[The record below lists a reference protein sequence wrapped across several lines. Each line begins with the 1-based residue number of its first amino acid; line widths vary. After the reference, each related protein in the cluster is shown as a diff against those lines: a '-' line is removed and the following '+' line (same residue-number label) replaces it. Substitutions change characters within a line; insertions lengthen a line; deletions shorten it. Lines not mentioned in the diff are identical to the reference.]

1 MHNKVS
7 LHETGGKDA
16 SKSGSLM
23 AVYLTGK
30 CVENTFFK
38 NLPCITTCKD
48 NETQKA
54 WLPVFREPHILFL
67 NHFQS
72 SCHSNA
78 LKHKSPP
85 VRTQV
90 KSAKLVPSKVKRS
103 KSSVADLPHI
113 S

>member
-1 MHNKVS
+1 MHKKVS

-30 CVENTFFK
+30 CVENAFFK
-38 NLPCITTCKD
+38 NSPCITTCED

-54 WLPVFREPHILFL
+54 WLSVFKEPHILFL
-67 NHFQS
+67 NRSQS

-78 LKHKSPP
+78 LEHK
-85 VRTQV
+85 
-90 KSAKLVPSKVKRS
+90 A
-103 KSSVADLPHI
+103 LP
-113 S
+113 